1 MKTLS
6 EINEIVDKFKDF
18 STNAVFEMSD
28 MLKVYLDYCKNIQ
41 GNKAKTG
48 IASIDEGLGGIRPG
62 ELCGFIGATNVGKT
76 SFAMQ
81 SAKATS
87 QMMYDRIIPVI
98 CTEPTEIDMIERYL
112 QIELDSNTYEVE
124 NICKDITFDSEQG
137 QSLYMRLKKYE
148 NIVHVVKALK
158 ENELIPYIK
167 MLEEI
172 TGKKAGYFII
182 DHIQGMK
189 SDLRGNRSEKLE
201 WIIAET
207 KQAVNTLKIPGM
219 FVSHVARSEVKDKKE
234 LSIYSGKGSG
244 EIENSCQ
251 ILFSIDLAEEEP
263 AGFDLSHE
271 LRTKD
276 NPHGKYKLLSVTP
289 LKKKRGS
296 AEKTFLLQNTK
307 TTELTEWNK
316 KPLIDF

>member
-1 MKTLS
+1 
-6 EINEIVDKFKDF
+6 
-18 STNAVFEMSD
+18 
-28 MLKVYLDYCKNIQ
+28 
-41 GNKAKTG
+41 
-48 IASIDEGLGGIRPG
+48 
-62 ELCGFIGATNVGKT
+62 
-76 SFAMQ
+76 
-81 SAKATS
+81 
-87 QMMYDRIIPVI
+87 
-98 CTEPTEIDMIERYL
+98 
-112 QIELDSNTYEVE
+112 
-124 NICKDITFDSEQG
+124 
-137 QSLYMRLKKYE
+137 
-148 NIVHVVKALK
+148 
-158 ENELIPYIK
+158 
-167 MLEEI
+167 
-172 TGKKAGYFII
+172 
-182 DHIQGMK
+182 
-189 SDLRGNRSEKLE
+189 
-201 WIIAET
+201 
-207 KQAVNTLKIPGM
+207 
-219 FVSHVARSEVKDKKE
+219 VKDKKE

>member
-18 STNAVFEMSD
+18 STNAVFEMAD
-28 MLKVYLDYCKNIQ
+28 MLKVYLEYCKNIQ

-48 IASIDEGLGGIRPG
+48 INSIDEGLGGIRPG

-87 QMMYDRIIPVI
+87 QMMFDRIIPVI

-124 NICKDITFDSEQG
+124 NICKDITFDSEAG

-201 WIIAET
+201 WIIA
-207 KQAVNTLKIPGM
+207 A
-219 FVSHVARSEVKDKKE
+219 A
-234 LSIYSGKGSG
+234 
-244 EIENSCQ
+244 
-251 ILFSIDLAEEEP
+251 
-263 AGFDLSHE
+263 
-271 LRTKD
+271 
-276 NPHGKYKLLSVTP
+276 
-289 LKKKRGS
+289 
-296 AEKTFLLQNTK
+296 
-307 TTELTEWNK
+307 
-316 KPLIDF
+316 